1 MNRRL
6 LVAALVAGLAAAGCA
21 EDLSFPKGFLFG
33 TATAGFQVEMGCPTT
48 AAARC
53 EDPNSDWYTWITNPK
68 LVGDS
73 GLDIAGTP
81 PSQGPGF
88 YELYAQDLDR
98 AKNELHNNAFRL
110 SIEWSRLFP
119 TATDQ
124 ASGYDQLKALASPDA
139 LSYYHALFA
148 ALKARGMKPLVTL
161 DHYTLPSWIH
171 DAYGCHVAIDTCTN
185 RGWLDHDRILREI
198 AKYAGFVGQEFGGE
212 VDLYAT
218 LNEPFTAVVLAGY
231 LFQTPMRTNPP
242 GVSLKIAYAK
252 AAYVAMIEAHA
263 RMYDAVKAADTVD
276 ADGDGKKAEV
286 GIVYNL
292 QAVAADNP
300 MDATDQMGV
309 KNLQYLEDQAFL
321 DGVGLGKLDANLD
334 GNQVARSDLAN
345 RLDFLGVNYYAQTV
359 VQGLPSSFLP
369 QVSPLVTFNPLA
381 LLYNYEYPKGIYE
394 VLMFARR
401 YNVPLYVTETGY
413 EDAGDTGKSSAW
425 VVETLTWVKRAI
437 ADGAPVK
444 GYFYWTLMD
453 NYEWNHG
460 MTIKLGMYAVDPMDP
475 QKTRKPRNS
484 VATYGAI
491 AAAGQVPANLA
502 AKYPAKR

>member
-1 MNRRL
+1 MKRRL
-6 LVAALVAGLAAAGCA
+6 LLVCLVAAGCG
-21 EDLSFPKGFLFG
+21 EDLTFPKGFLFG
-33 TATAGFQVEMGCPTT
+33 TATAGFQVEMGCPTIP
-48 AAARC
+48 AARC
-53 EDPNSDWYTWITNPK
+53 EDANSDWYTWITNPK
-68 LVGDS
+68 LIGDS

-81 PSQGPGF
+81 PGQGPGF
-88 YELYAQDLDR
+88 YELYPQDLDR

-139 LSYYHALFA
+139 LAYYHALFA
-148 ALKARGMKPLVTL
+148 ALKARGLKPLVTL
-161 DHYTLPSWIH
+161 NHYTLPSWIH
-171 DAYGCHVAIDTCTN
+171 DAYGCHAAIDTCTN
-185 RGWLDHDRILREI
+185 RGWLDHDRILSEI

-212 VDLYAT
+212 IDLYAT

-242 GVSLKIAYAK
+242 GVSLKIADAK
-252 AAYVAMIEAHA
+252 AAYTTMIEAHA
-263 RMYDAVKAADTVD
+263 RMYDAVKASDTVD
-276 ADGDGKKAEV
+276 ADGDGIKAQV

-300 MDATDQMGV
+300 MDLTDQQGV

-334 GNQVARSDLAN
+334 GNQVARPDLEH

-359 VQGLPSSFLP
+359 VQGLTQSFLP

-381 LLYNYEYPKGIYE
+381 VTYNYEYPKGIYE

-401 YNVPLYVTETGY
+401 YSVPLYISETGY
-413 EDAGDTGKSSAW
+413 EDAGDTGTSSAW

-460 MTIKLGMYAVDPMDP
+460 MTIKLGMYAVDPLDP
-475 QKTRKPRNS
+475 QKTRRARNS
-484 VATYGAI
+484 VATYGTI
-491 AAAGQVPANLA
+491 AAAGQIPANLA